1 MKFSIFTIKTIL
13 KDRLFLMILS
23 FILVYAF
30 IPVFS
35 YFSMRQLQEISIT
48 MSISLNSFILLILSL
63 FGSIYTIWRDI
74 ERKYTFTMLSYPIKR
89 VSYIIGR
96 YVGFVI
102 ILLIIT
108 LINLGL
114 GAIAIKISAGF
125 YKSQLPIIWSNI
137 VIAYLFSFMKYSI
150 VLALGFLFA
159 SFSTSF
165 FTPVFSTIAIFLAGN
180 SIQGIY
186 DYLMKESDKMASYL
200 KSIVSFFYYIL
211 PNLSAFD
218 MTSYA
223 AYSLKINSNSI
234 LFSIGYFIL
243 YISVVMCI
251 AVLIFN
257 KRDLK

>member
-1 MKFSIFTIKTIL
+1 MKFVAFTIKNVFR
-13 KDRLFLMILS
+13 DRIFLMILS
-23 FILVYAF
+23 FVFVYAA
-30 IPVFS
+30 IPFFS

-74 ERKYTFTMLSYPIKR
+74 ERKYTFTTLSFPVTRINYFT
-89 VSYIIGR
+89 GR
-96 YVGFVI
+96 YIGFVSV
-102 ILLIIT
+102 LFFIT
-108 LINLGL
+108 VINLILGL
-114 GAIAIKISAGF
+114 IAIKISAGF
-125 YKSQLPIIWSNI
+125 YKSELPILWSNI
-137 VIAYLFSFMKYSI
+137 ALAYFFSLLKYCI
-150 VLALGFLFA
+150 VLGFGFLFA

-186 DYLMKESDKMASYL
+186 EYVLKESENSSAFL
-200 KSIVSFFYYIL
+200 KWVVSIFYYIL

-223 AYSLKINSNSI
+223 AYSIDMNIKSVM
-234 LFSIGYFIL
+234 FSIIYFVFYLSI
-243 YISVVMCI
+243 VMTF

-257 KRDLK
+257 RRDLK

>member
-23 FILVYAF
+23 FILVYAL
-30 IPVFS
+30 IPFFS
-35 YFSMRQLQEISIT
+35 YFSMRQVQEISIT
-48 MSISLNSFILLILSL
+48 MSISLNSFILLILSI

-74 ERKYTFTMLSYPIKR
+74 ERKYTFTMLSYPVTR

-96 YVGFVI
+96 YFGFVI

-108 LINLGL
+108 LINMGLGL
-114 GAIAIKISAGF
+114 IVIKISAAF
-125 YKSQLPIIWSNI
+125 YKSELPIMWQNI
-137 VIAYLFSFMKYSI
+137 IIAYLFSFLKYAI
-150 VLALGFLFA
+150 VLAFGFLFA

-165 FTPVFSTIAIFLAGN
+165 FTPVFSTIAIFVAGN

-186 DYLMKESDKMASYL
+186 DYITKESEKVASYV
-200 KSIVSFFYYIL
+200 KSVVSVVYYIL

-218 MTSYA
+218 MISYA
-223 AYSLKINSNSI
+223 AYSLHIVYKSI
-234 LFSIGYFIL
+234 IFSVGYFIIYTSIVICL
-243 YISVVMCI
+243 T
-251 AVLIFN
+251 VLIFN

>member
-1 MKFSIFTIKTIL
+1 MRFSIFTIKTIL

-23 FILVYAF
+23 FILVYGF
-30 IPVFS
+30 IPFFS

-74 ERKYTFTMLSYPIKR
+74 ERKYTFTMLSYPVTR
-89 VSYIIGR
+89 VNYIIGR
-96 YVGFVI
+96 YLGFVI

-125 YKSQLPIIWSNI
+125 YKSQLPIMWSNI
-137 VIAYLFSFMKYSI
+137 IVAYLFSFLKYSI
-150 VLALGFLFA
+150 VLAFGFLFA

-186 DYLMKESDKMASYL
+186 DYILKESDKTSQFL
-200 KSIVSFFYYIL
+200 KGVVSVFYYIL

-223 AYSLKINSNSI
+223 AYSIKINSNSI
-234 LFSIGYFIL
+234 LFSIGYFFL
-243 YISVVMCI
+243 YVSVVMCI
-251 AVLIFN
+251 TVLIFN